1 MMMAMTM
8 AMMMAVMIMMMMPMM
23 MMVVM
28 TPDTIHLSMARVGT
42 RKEKVPPWM
51 IGKRQPR
58 LL

>member
-1 MMMAMTM
+1 MIMAMTM
-8 AMMMAVMIMMMMPMM
+8 AMMIMIMMPMM
-23 MMVVM
+23 LMIVMM
-28 TPDTIHLSMARVGT
+28 PETIHLSMASVGT